1 MIGELLT
8 VTAGIYAGLYLAKKG
23 CSYERAVKPLEN
35 AAQMLKSCPC
45 CSKEDNENEK
55 EKEKKNEQS

>member
-23 CSYERAVKPLEN
+23 CTYERAVKPLEN

-45 CSKEDNENEK
+45 CNNENKEK
-55 EKEKKNEQS
+55 EKEKKHEQS